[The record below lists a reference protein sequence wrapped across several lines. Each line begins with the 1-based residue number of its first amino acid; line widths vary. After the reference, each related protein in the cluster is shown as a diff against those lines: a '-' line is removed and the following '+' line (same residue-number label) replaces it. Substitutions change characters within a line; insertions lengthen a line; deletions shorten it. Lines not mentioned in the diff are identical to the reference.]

1 MIQTVSTLTPAQSL
15 LFWMLV
21 AVIGLLLLLL
31 TVDIAKLI
39 AKMKKVWLQGDTL
52 GAIRDLVKAHSQVNE
67 YTIRKTKDIG
77 TKAEEVK
84 QVVEAVA
91 AVAAKLTADA
101 PSGLSIPAV
110 VRVPGLQGDRP

>member
-21 AVIGLLLLLL
+21 VVIGLLLLLL

-91 AVAAKLTADA
+91 AKLTADA

>member
-21 AVIGLLLLLL
+21 VVIGLLLLLL

-39 AKMKKVWLQGDTL
+39 AKRKKVWLQGDTL

-91 AVAAKLTADA
+91 AKLTADA

>member
-91 AVAAKLTADA
+91 AKLTADA

>member
-21 AVIGLLLLLL
+21 AVISLLLLMAV
-31 TVDIAKLI
+31 VDVAKLI
-39 AKMKKVWLQGDTL
+39 AEMKKVWLQGDTL

-77 TKAEEVK
+77 TKTEEVK
-84 QVVEAVA
+84 QVVEE
-91 AVAAKLTADA
+91 VAAKLTADA

-110 VRVPGLQGDRP
+110 VRVPGPQGDRP